1 MSDAQNNPTYSTTS
15 KAVNARSRTA
25 AKGSGNK
32 QTCLTIIQQVL
43 PAYFASTLNQVPDM
57 AHIAMAMIQHESGF
71 IPLRGVTLT
80 NAHFKTMVGYP
91 AIGNVYY
98 NTGTAQ
104 QKANIVDCNVCLGLI
119 QVTAY
124 YCIRGGGPGGK
135 CLMESARP
143 DLLGGPLAQILINP
157 GDDIDTTMLGQTTQQ
172 LTNQIIAGMIVLES
186 VYKQK
191 SAAVP
196 PPWSSRIAYAL
207 AGYYGFGIPQRGFPT
222 NTSYVNDVLYGATYK
237 LANSGLNSSG
247 GSSAASSGTVTT
259 NPTPNQSATAAAA
272 PSPSP
277 ASGNNQTNPGC

>member
-1 MSDAQNNPTYSTTS
+1 MSDAQNNPSYSTTS
-15 KAVNARSRTA
+15 SAVNARSRAA
-25 AKGSGNK
+25 AKGAGNK
-32 QTCLTIIQQVL
+32 QTCLTILQQVL

-57 AHIAMAMIQHESGF
+57 VHIAMAMIQHESAF

-80 NAHFKTMVGYP
+80 DSHFKTMLSYP
-91 AIGNVYY
+91 AVNKVYT
-98 NTGTAQ
+98 TGTAQ
-104 QKANIVDCNVCLGLI
+104 QRANIVDYNVCLGLI

-124 YCIRGGGPGGK
+124 YCVKGAGPGGK

-143 DLLGGPLAQILINP
+143 DLVSGPLAQLLVNP
-157 GDDIDTTMLGQTTQQ
+157 GDDIDTTMLGQSTQQ

-186 VYKQK
+186 VYKQ
-191 SAAVP
+191 SAKTVP
-196 PPWSSRIAYAL
+196 APWSSRIAYAI
-207 AGYYGFGIPQRGFPT
+207 AGYYGFGKPQKGFPT

-247 GSSAASSGTVTT
+247 GSSAASSGTVAA
-259 NPTPNQSATAAAA
+259 NPTPNQSASVAAS